1 MTLTISQ
8 IVNFKMVEDDLG
20 RRKCYQCGGETL
32 VPVVKHSVSDS
43 TPWINYC
50 ILATIYEI
58 YVFCDDT
65 WFPWLLNSRLSTLIK

>member
-20 RRKCYQCGGETL
+20 HRKCYQCGGEIL

-43 TPWINYC
+43 SNVQVGPYTFQELIGYVPRTLTLSIC
-50 ILATIYEI
+50 TII
-58 YVFCDDT
+58 
-65 WFPWLLNSRLSTLIK
+65 